1 MLWLRQTHFFLFLGV
16 LLGGCGG
23 GVVTVLDAPPPAPP
37 GTRPVQVVVTPPDA
51 GLWVDGVY
59 RGTVDRYRAGWI
71 AIDQKTSTLELRSP
85 GYYRAYYLV
94 SADLKT
100 LTVELL
106 RVPKIH

>member
-1 MLWLRQTHFFLFLGV
+1 MDRVNVERLELARLGAQ
-16 LLGGCGG
+16 L
-23 GVVTVLDAPPPAPP
+23 
-37 GTRPVQVVVTPPDA
+37 
-51 GLWVDGVY
+51 LWVDGVY

-100 LTVELL
+100 WTVELL
-106 RVPKIH
+106 RVPKNH